1 MLAAYRLGGLLDFG
15 NHRTIFQGH
24 PPIATAVRVSVVH
37 VGWRAAGRL
46 PVFSSEAPPVGADPD
61 LNAYDSAIRELRDR
75 KRSDGLEEYL
85 AGHIISLAKQ
95 GERDPARLR
104 SGALRALDSSMSA
117 DIAER
122 EQHPTDAGYL
132 RRVFASARQS
142 ASSIEKSVAL
152 VGESQALLERIERQ
166 LDRPAFVF
174 RH

>member
-1 MLAAYRLGGLLDFG
+1 MLVAYRLGGLLDFG

-46 PVFSSEAPPVGADPD
+46 PVFSSETAPVGADPD
-61 LNAYDSAIRELRDR
+61 LNAYDSAIRKFRDR

-104 SGALRALDSSMSA
+104 FWSAKGTGLVYVRRHRGTGATS
-117 DIAER
+117 
-122 EQHPTDAGYL
+122 TDAGYH
-132 RRVFASARQS
+132 RRVYASARQT
-142 ASSIEKSVAL
+142 ASSIEKRVAL

-166 LDRPAFVF
+166 LDCPAFVF